1 VLGVTVG
8 SSTVGATVGQ
18 IVAIVIGAFV
28 VWVAGYVFAKNR
40 TMYGDVREMKRAL
53 ITEPAT
59 PLNPNPTP
67 GLIDVVSTHSQMLN
81 TLLTG
86 TKALIADSQANDG
99 HTSRDALDRIEAEQ
113 ARVASKLPN
122 VD

>member
-40 TMYGDVREMKRAL
+40 TMYSDVREMKRAL
-53 ITEPAT
+53 ITEPVT
-59 PLNPNPTP
+59 PLNPNPTK
-67 GLIDVVSTHSQMLN
+67 GALDVIADHTRMLN

-86 TKALIADSQANDG
+86 TKALITDSKPNDG
-99 HTSRDALDRIEAEQ
+99 ESSRDALDRIEAEQ
-113 ARVASKLPN
+113 ARVAPDLPD
-122 VD
+122 VG